1 MEYNKIQVEGE
12 LKMNYKELS
21 LDELK
26 KIAKERN
33 ISVGNSGQE
42 KIIEKLEKFD
52 SENTTAALID
62 GSDIKDDIS
71 DDKVISDKA
80 ENIGYLQID
89 EECKKENVI
98 GAINDIVTD
107 LEDFEESD
115 EKDDT
120 IDDIGMD
127 EEVPCMSITFGGLV
141 YTSPITGATY
151 KWHKIGDV
159 EYLSVKE
166 LISMNNS
173 KPVFLNRPWIILQD
187 IRAVNKFRLMSKYE
201 EVAKVNQL
209 KKLFATGDIKLIE
222 ATIESALKSGMREVV
237 ISKVR
242 TMYNNGVLNN
252 THIIRLLE
260 DKLRFEIV
268 SE

>member
-1 MEYNKIQVEGE
+1 
-12 LKMNYKELS
+12 MNYHELS

-26 KIAKERN
+26 KIAKEKGLSIGN
-33 ISVGNSGQE
+33 SKQGKIIDKLKQYDLENNTESLINGVDIKEDISVTDNQSE
-42 KIIEKLEKFD
+42 MVYNLE
-52 SENTTAALID
+52 TD
-62 GSDIKDDIS
+62 GKD
-71 DDKVISDKA
+71 
-80 ENIGYLQID
+80 
-89 EECKKENVI
+89 KKENVI
-98 GAINDIVTD
+98 GTINSIVSD
-107 LEDFEESD
+107 LDDFEESD
-115 EKDDT
+115 EKDSS

-159 EYLSVKE
+159 EYLTIKE

-187 IRAVNKFRLMSKYE
+187 LRAVNKFRLMSKYE

-209 KKLFATGDIKLIE
+209 KKLFSSGNTDLIKS
-222 ATIESALKSGMREVV
+222 TIDSALKSGMRDVV

-252 THIIRLLE
+252 THIIKLLE
-260 DKLRFEIV
+260 EKLRFEIV
-268 SE
+268 VD

>member
-1 MEYNKIQVEGE
+1 
-12 LKMNYKELS
+12 MNYKELS
-21 LDELK
+21 LEELK
-26 KIAKERN
+26 KIAKERE
-33 ISVGNSGQE
+33 IYVGNSGKE
-42 KIIEKLEKFD
+42 KIISKLEKFD
-52 SENTTAALID
+52 TENNAKNLID
-62 GSDIKDDIS
+62 GSDI
-71 DDKVISDKA
+71 V
-80 ENIGYLQID
+80 
-89 EECKKENVI
+89 
-98 GAINDIVTD
+98 NDITTDTKDVTEDIETPEVETSVVESGNIIGSITDIVSD
-107 LEDFEESD
+107 LDDFEESD
-115 EKDDT
+115 DRDET
-120 IDDIGMD
+120 IEDIGMD

-209 KKLFATGDIKLIE
+209 KKLFATGDTKLIE

-260 DKLRFEIV
+260 EKLRFEIV
-268 SE
+268 AE

>member
-1 MEYNKIQVEGE
+1 
-12 LKMNYKELS
+12 MNYHELS

-26 KIAKERN
+26 KIAKEKGISIGN
-33 ISVGNSGQE
+33 SKQGKIIDKLKQYDLENNTESLINGVDIKEDISVTDNQSE
-42 KIIEKLEKFD
+42 MVYNLE
-52 SENTTAALID
+52 TD
-62 GSDIKDDIS
+62 GKD
-71 DDKVISDKA
+71 
-80 ENIGYLQID
+80 
-89 EECKKENVI
+89 KKENVI
-98 GAINDIVTD
+98 GTINSIVSD
-107 LEDFEESD
+107 LDDFEESD
-115 EKDDT
+115 EKDSS

-159 EYLSVKE
+159 EYLTIKE

-173 KPVFLNRPWIILQD
+173 KPVFLTRPWIILQD
-187 IRAVNKFRLMSKYE
+187 LRAVNKFRLMSKYE

-209 KKLFATGDIKLIE
+209 KKLFSSGNTDLIKS
-222 ATIESALKSGMREVV
+222 TIDSALKSGMRDVV

-252 THIIRLLE
+252 THIIKLLE

-268 SE
+268 VD

>member
-1 MEYNKIQVEGE
+1 
-12 LKMNYKELS
+12 MNYKELS
-21 LDELK
+21 LEELK
-26 KIAKERN
+26 KIAKERE
-33 ISVGNSGQE
+33 ISVGNSGIE
-42 KIIEKLEKFD
+42 KIIAKLEKYD
-52 SENTTAALID
+52 AENNTKNLID
-62 GSDIKDDIS
+62 GTDIVNDIATDTEDIVKDNDTPEVETPAVEK
-71 DDKVISDKA
+71 D
-80 ENIGYLQID
+80 
-89 EECKKENVI
+89 NVI
-98 GAINDIVTD
+98 GSITDIVSD

-115 EKDDT
+115 NRDET
-120 IDDIGMD
+120 IEDIGMD

-159 EYLSVKE
+159 EYLTMKE

-187 IRAVNKFRLMSKYE
+187 IRAVNKFRLMTKYE

-209 KKLFATGDIKLIE
+209 KKLFASGDTKLIE
-222 ATIESALKSGMREVV
+222 STIESALRSGMREVV

-252 THIIRLLE
+252 THIIKLLE
-260 DKLRFEIV
+260 DKLRFEIA

>member
-1 MEYNKIQVEGE
+1 
-12 LKMNYKELS
+12 MNYKELS
-21 LDELK
+21 LEELK
-26 KIAKERN
+26 KIAKERE
-33 ISVGNSGQE
+33 ISVGNSGRE
-42 KIIEKLEKFD
+42 KIITKLEKYD
-52 SENTTAALID
+52 AENNTKNLID
-62 GSDIKDDIS
+62 GTDIVNDIATDTEDIVKDNDTLEVETHS
-71 DDKVISDKA
+71 VDKD
-80 ENIGYLQID
+80 
-89 EECKKENVI
+89 NVI
-98 GAINDIVTD
+98 GSITDIVSD

-115 EKDDT
+115 NRDET
-120 IDDIGMD
+120 IEDIGMD

-159 EYLSVKE
+159 EYLTMKE

-187 IRAVNKFRLMSKYE
+187 IRAVNKFRLMTKYE

-209 KKLFATGDIKLIE
+209 KKLFATGDTKLIE
-222 ATIESALKSGMREVV
+222 TTIDSALKSGMREVV

-252 THIIRLLE
+252 THIIKLLE

>member
-1 MEYNKIQVEGE
+1 
-12 LKMNYKELS
+12 MNYKELS

-26 KIAKERN
+26 KIAKDRG
-33 ISVGNSGQE
+33 ISIGNSGQE
-42 KIIEKLEKFD
+42 KIIVKLEKYD
-52 SENTTAALID
+52 LENSTKTLID
-62 GSDIKDDIS
+62 GSDIENDITVTQDDSVETADKKGNKDES
-71 DDKVISDKA
+71 VDKKDS
-80 ENIGYLQID
+80 
-89 EECKKENVI
+89 VI
-98 GAINDIVTD
+98 GSITDIVSD
-107 LEDFEESD
+107 LDDFEESD
-115 EKDDT
+115 DRDDT
-120 IDDIGMD
+120 IEDIGMD

-159 EYLSVKE
+159 EYLTMKE

-209 KKLFATGDIKLIE
+209 KKLFASGDIKLIE

>member
-1 MEYNKIQVEGE
+1 
-12 LKMNYKELS
+12 MNYHELS

-26 KIAKERN
+26 KIAKEKG
-33 ISVGNSGQE
+33 ISIGNSKQE
-42 KIIEKLEKFD
+42 KIIDKLKQYD
-52 SENTTAALID
+52 LENNTESLIN
-62 GSDIKDDIS
+62 GVDIKEDIS
-71 DDKVISDKA
+71 VTDNQSEMVYNLETDGKD
-80 ENIGYLQID
+80 
-89 EECKKENVI
+89 KKENVI
-98 GAINDIVTD
+98 GTINSIVSD
-107 LEDFEESD
+107 LDDFEESD
-115 EKDDT
+115 EKDSS

-159 EYLSVKE
+159 EYLTIKE

-187 IRAVNKFRLMSKYE
+187 LRAVNKFRLMSKYE

-209 KKLFATGDIKLIE
+209 KKLFSSGNTDLIKS
-222 ATIESALKSGMREVV
+222 TIDSALKSGMRDVV

-252 THIIRLLE
+252 THIIKLLE

-268 SE
+268 VD

>member
-1 MEYNKIQVEGE
+1 MEYNKIQVKGE
-12 LKMNYKELS
+12 PKMNYKKLS

-26 KIAKERN
+26 KIAKERG

-52 SENTTAALID
+52 SENTTASLID

-71 DDKVISDKA
+71 EDTVISDKVEDI
-80 ENIGYLQID
+80 ENLKTDGD
-89 EECKKENVI
+89 KKENVI

-120 IDDIGMD
+120 IDDICMD

-209 KKLFATGDIKLIE
+209 KKLFATGDTKLIE

>member
-12 LKMNYKELS
+12 SKMKYKELS

-26 KIAKERN
+26 KIAKERG
-33 ISVGNSGQE
+33 ISIGNSGQE

-52 SENTTAALID
+52 SENTTATLID
-62 GSDIKDDIS
+62 GTDIKDDIS
-71 DDKVISDKA
+71 DDTVFSDKS
-80 ENIGYLQID
+80 ENIDYLQVD
-89 EECKKENVI
+89 EEGKKENVI

-209 KKLFATGDIKLIE
+209 KKLFATGNIKFIE
-222 ATIESALKSGMREVV
+222 STIESALKSGMREVV

-260 DKLRFEIV
+260 EKLRFEIV

>member
-1 MEYNKIQVEGE
+1 
-12 LKMNYKELS
+12 MNYKELS
-21 LDELK
+21 LEELK
-26 KIAKERN
+26 KIAKERE
-33 ISVGNSGQE
+33 ISVGNSGKE
-42 KIIEKLEKFD
+42 KIISKLEKFD
-52 SENTTAALID
+52 TENNAKNLID
-62 GSDIKDDIS
+62 GSDI
-71 DDKVISDKA
+71 V
-80 ENIGYLQID
+80 
-89 EECKKENVI
+89 
-98 GAINDIVTD
+98 NDIATDTKDVTEDIETPEVETSVVESGNIIGSITDIVSD
-107 LEDFEESD
+107 LDDFEESD
-115 EKDDT
+115 DRDET
-120 IDDIGMD
+120 IEDIGMD

-209 KKLFATGDIKLIE
+209 KKLFATGDTKLIE

-260 DKLRFEIV
+260 EKLRFEIV

>member
-1 MEYNKIQVEGE
+1 MD
-12 LKMNYKELS
+12 YKELS
-21 LDELK
+21 LEELK
-26 KIAKERN
+26 KIAKERE
-33 ISVGNSGQE
+33 ISVGNSGKE
-42 KIIEKLEKFD
+42 KIIAKLEKFD
-52 SENTTAALID
+52 AENNTKNLID
-62 GSDIKDDIS
+62 GSDIT
-71 DDKVISDKA
+71 
-80 ENIGYLQID
+80 
-89 EECKKENVI
+89 
-98 GAINDIVTD
+98 NDIATDTKDVTGDNEIPEVETPVVEKGNIIGSITDIVSD

-115 EKDDT
+115 DRDET
-120 IDDIGMD
+120 IEDIGMD

-159 EYLSVKE
+159 EYLTMKE

-187 IRAVNKFRLMSKYE
+187 IRAVNKFRLMTKYE

-209 KKLFATGDIKLIE
+209 KKLFATGDTKLIE
-222 ATIESALKSGMREVV
+222 ATIDSALKSGMREVV

-252 THIIRLLE
+252 THIIKLLE

>member
-12 LKMNYKELS
+12 SKMNYKELS

-26 KIAKERN
+26 KIAKERG

-52 SENTTAALID
+52 SENATATLID

-71 DDKVISDKA
+71 DDTVFSDNS
-80 ENIGYLQID
+80 ENTGYPQVD
-89 EECKKENVI
+89 EEGKKENVI

-222 ATIESALKSGMREVV
+222 STIESALKSGMREVV

-260 DKLRFEIV
+260 EKLRFEIV

>member
-1 MEYNKIQVEGE
+1 
-12 LKMNYKELS
+12 MNYKDLS

-26 KIAKERN
+26 KIAKDRG
-33 ISVGNSGQE
+33 ISVGNSGLE
-42 KIIEKLEKFD
+42 KIIEKLKKYD
-52 SENTTAALID
+52 LENSTKTLID
-62 GSDIKDDIS
+62 GSDIENDISTSNDDIAKNTE
-71 DDKVISDKA
+71 DI
-80 ENIGYLQID
+80 
-89 EECKKENVI
+89 ENVPVDQKDSII
-98 GAINDIVTD
+98 GSINDIVSD

-115 EKDDT
+115 DRDDA
-120 IDDIGMD
+120 IEDIGTD

-159 EYLSVKE
+159 EYLTMKE

-222 ATIESALKSGMREVV
+222 STIESALKSGMREVV

-242 TMYNNGVLNN
+242 TMYNNGTLNN

-260 DKLRFEIV
+260 EKLRFEIV

>member
-1 MEYNKIQVEGE
+1 
-12 LKMNYKELS
+12 MNYKELS

-26 KIAKERN
+26 KIAKERG
-33 ISVGNSGQE
+33 ISIGNSGQE
-42 KIIEKLEKFD
+42 KIIEKLEKYD
-52 SENTTAALID
+52 SENTTASLID
-62 GSDIKDDIS
+62 GSDIKEDIS
-71 DDKVISDKA
+71 GGTVITDKA
-80 ENIGYLQID
+80 EDVENPKTD
-89 EECKKENVI
+89 DDKKENVI

-107 LEDFEESD
+107 LEDFEELD

-159 EYLSVKE
+159 EYLTVKE

-173 KPVFLNRPWIILQD
+173 KPVFLNKPWIILQD

-209 KKLFATGDIKLIE
+209 KKLFATGDTKLIE

-268 SE
+268 AE

>member
-1 MEYNKIQVEGE
+1 
-12 LKMNYKELS
+12 MNYKELS
-21 LDELK
+21 LEELK
-26 KIAKERN
+26 KIAKERE
-33 ISVGNSGQE
+33 ISVGNSGKE
-42 KIIEKLEKFD
+42 KIISKLEKFD
-52 SENTTAALID
+52 TENNAKNLID
-62 GSDIKDDIS
+62 GSDI
-71 DDKVISDKA
+71 V
-80 ENIGYLQID
+80 
-89 EECKKENVI
+89 
-98 GAINDIVTD
+98 NDIATDTKDVTEDIETPEVETSVVESGNIIGSITDIVSD
-107 LEDFEESD
+107 LDDFEESD
-115 EKDDT
+115 DRDET
-120 IDDIGMD
+120 IEDIGMD

-201 EVAKVNQL
+201 EVAKVNRL
-209 KKLFATGDIKLIE
+209 KKLFATGDTKLIE

-260 DKLRFEIV
+260 EKLRFEIV